1 MSFLL
6 ISSNNNNLII
16 HASLSLFLTLLFSFI
31 KIPSF
36 FLHGLHTY
44 IHPDDVTTPNP
55 SSNGIRAA
63 IRRPGDTTSE
73 FKPRK
78 KSKDNNKFEFD
89 ENKAQIFRLK
99 LNHNHLQS
107 RLYFDQFRGV
117 FNFTIVAC
125 SCLLLHNFLPS
136 SKDSSGVLPNGTLI
150 PILLGLLGLVRVFI
164 MIGRVSFERSASKS
178 SEKQLS
184 LLIGFLGTLIGF
196 FIVLQVIPNWVFDFG
211 FESLDGYAKFCIAIL
226 IGCISGLLYVPAT
239 RTARA
244 YWLGTDQ
251 IRCNLSMI
259 YCGWFGRMLLYIGY
273 LTAIFTSLLWIN
285 PFADLLIN
293 KNIGV
298 KKGSRHSYNIRDT
311 NHVVGNVGM
320 SRSDFE
326 NFRLC
331 CLLATGVLQ
340 MLTLRANLQM
350 FLNEA
355 VLSWYQRL
363 HASKV
368 PDLDYSRAKVF
379 LHNHYLCLAAL
390 QFFSPPALV
399 LLFLGLSQI
408 DDNVLDH
415 FRGLCNIIPCS
426 ALVKE
431 MALFLAWWIVLLSGV
446 FVSVNLALYR
456 HGVLYVS

>member
-1 MSFLL
+1 MSLHL
-6 ISSNNNNLII
+6 ISSNNNLII

-55 SSNGIRAA
+55 NSSSNGIRAA

-73 FKPRK
+73 LKPRK
-78 KSKDNNKFEFD
+78 KSKDKFEFD

-125 SCLLLHNFLPS
+125 SCLLLHNFLPL

-150 PILLGLLGLVRVFI
+150 PILLGFLGLVRVFV
-164 MIGRVSFERSASKS
+164 MIARVSFERSASKS

-184 LLIGFLGTLIGF
+184 LLIGCFGTLIAF
-196 FIVLQVIPNWVFDFG
+196 FIVLEVIPNWVFDFG
-211 FESLDGYAKFCIAIL
+211 FQSLDGYGKFCTAIL
-226 IGCISGLLYVPAT
+226 MGCLAGLLYVPAT

-293 KNIGV
+293 KNIGL
-298 KKGSRHSYNIRDT
+298 KKGSQTIQDT

-326 NFRLC
+326 KFRLC
-331 CLLATGVLQ
+331 CLLATGLLQ

-363 HASKV
+363 HACKL

-408 DDNVLDH
+408 NDNVLDH
-415 FRGLCNIIPCS
+415 FPALCNIIPCS

-431 MALFLAWWIVLLSGV
+431 MALFLAWWIVLLSGI

-456 HGVLYVS
+456 QGILYVS